1 MPLGSMER
9 VNSIGARAEPPQMKA
24 SETVA
29 VPCVGAA
36 AGRLT
41 VKWPLPAGD
50 SVRSPLVSEAVSFST
65 VPSAIV
71 TVMEPVPFWQFAGAA
86 VTSIG
91 VVNMTLGIT
100 GAPAVLD

>member
-1 MPLGSMER
+1 
-9 VNSIGARAEPPQMKA
+9 MKA

-50 SVRSPLVSEAVSFST
+50 SVRSPLVSETVSFNT

-71 TVMEPVPFWQFAGAA
+71 TVMEPVPFWQLAGSA
-86 VTSIG
+86 VTLMG
-91 VVNMTLGIT
+91 DVNMILGIT
-100 GAPAVLD
+100 GAPAELDWPLSEMPVGIATG